1 MATLRDTIINYR
13 RPVVALAALLSLSV
27 GALERPRADP
37 LNCKPNLHAQ
47 NRKSFSIKVL
57 RFAYTVN
64 GVEHIESLAN
74 KRLAPGETEWWNS
87 QRLAHAAVDSYIS
100 STRIEFK
107 DDNSGAG
114 DGYGP
119 AKWSDP
125 QPHTEGYRCLNGRNY
140 AHYIDTGE

>member
-1 MATLRDTIINYR
+1 MATLRDTLTNHR
-13 RPVVALAALLSLSV
+13 RPLAALAALLALSV
-27 GALERPRADP
+27 GSIARPRADP
-37 LNCKPNLHAQ
+37 LNCLPDVHAE
-47 NRKSFSIKVL
+47 NRKPFSIKVL

-64 GVEHIESLAN
+64 GVEYIESLAN
-74 KRLAPGETEWWNS
+74 KRLAPGETAWWNG
-87 QRLAHAAVDSYIS
+87 QRLAHAGVDAYIQ

-140 AHYIDTGE
+140 AHYIDPGE